1 VISVKCNFI
10 IIIIFFFFG
19 RQVDRINGM
28 MPLDDL
34 ISEKPDYLDP

>member
-1 VISVKCNFI
+1 VISVKCTFFYFI
-10 IIIIFFFFG
+10 YLG

-34 ISEKPDYLDP
+34 ISEKPDYIDP